1 MKPLEFCYNSA
12 DGTKLKAYKWA
23 AEQPKA
29 VVQIA
34 HGAVEHAM
42 RYADFAKTLAQA
54 GYSVYAADIRGHGAT
69 AGAPEKVAYF
79 SDKNGG
85 FMQAVDDM
93 AVLSALLRGENP
105 GLPVFLLGHSMGS
118 LLSRVYA
125 AKHGDGLSGV
135 ILTGTGRVSPPLI
148 VIVRILARC
157 VMVLFGRRHV
167 SPFLHSLVFGTLN
180 RPFGGE
186 TGSEF
191 ICSDEAVIQAYADDP
206 YCGNTVTAEFAYELL
221 SGTRAAAKKSTI
233 DGYPKEVPLL
243 IASGELDSMGGAKL
257 AAVKKDVQAYRRT
270 GVRDLEFK
278 VYPGMRHEI
287 LNEREKRL
295 VYADII
301 AWLDARLK
309 A

>member
-180 RPFGGE
+180 KPFGGE
-186 TGSEF
+186 LGFEF
-191 ICSDEAVIQAYADDP
+191 ISSDEAVIKAYASDA

-221 SGTRAAAKKSTI
+221 GGTGAAAKKSTI
-233 DGYPKEVPLL
+233 DGYPKDVPLL

-257 AAVKKDVQAYRRT
+257 AAVKKDVQAYRNA

-287 LNEREKRL
+287 LNERDKKL

-301 AWLDARLK
+301 AWLDGRL
-309 A
+309 